1 MEEKNIDKD
10 INVFYETAHAEHAS
24 ALDMLAACKQCE
36 TPKLA
41 YGYFLHAR
49 DEYIH
54 TKHFLKILSNRCKA
68 ITTNIARLF
77 RYSAPSLITKG
88 YVSRKG
94 YLIETMKLKDFIA
107 FVYTNELLAKESFE
121 KILKLVDKNEEES
134 FLIKSI
140 MSDELTHH
148 GMAKKHFIKHYPWLQ
163 PWHLKIYRL
172 REIIKNKGRK
182 LYDVNLKFLDRIM
195 SPIYLF
201 LAYIVGRIS
210 ILINLREFS
219 REGKNIM
226 NISSRSI
233 I

>member
-1 MEEKNIDKD
+1 MEGNNNYKD
-10 INVFYETAHAEHAS
+10 LPVFYETAHAEHAS
-24 ALDMLAACKQCE
+24 ALDMLAACKQSK

-54 TKHFLKILSNRCKA
+54 TNHFLKILSNRCKF
-68 ITTNIARLF
+68 ITTKIARLF
-77 RYSAPSLITKG
+77 RYSAPSLISKG

-121 KILKLVDKNEEES
+121 RILELVHRNEEES
-134 FLIKSI
+134 GLIKSI
-140 MSDELTHH
+140 MTDELTHH
-148 GMAKKHFIKHYPWLQ
+148 GMAKKHFIKYYPWLQ
-163 PWHLKIYRL
+163 PWHLKLYRW

-182 LYDVNLKFLDRIM
+182 LYDVNLKFLDKVM
-195 SPIYLF
+195 SPIYLS
-201 LAYIVGRIS
+201 LAYIVGKIS
-210 ILINLREFS
+210 TLINLREFS